1 MIGGLQGEN
10 GDLDIKYLK
19 QKNLKMSVVNIGKHS
34 REFRNVKDTISQ
46 PKADFATILLWF
58 RSPWNWPLA
67 WCDRL
72 PMALTPSFQLRI
84 AYCLKHW
91 IFDFPSIE
99 MTYSIHNL
107 RSRKCSKSGWQFLS
121 SWMLHVRFL
130 SLLSL
135 LAFMICLWQRTI
147 KLQRF
152 GSSCFWA
159 FHCFAM
165 DSKELSS
172 ISDCFGD
179 QITNKNTKTYTIW

>member
-1 MIGGLQGEN
+1 
-10 GDLDIKYLK
+10 
-19 QKNLKMSVVNIGKHS
+19 MSVANIRKLQENFVAMQDGCEILQH
-34 REFRNVKDTISQ
+34 EGHHFT
-46 PKADFATILLWF
+46 AILLWF
-58 RSPWNWPLA
+58 RNLRNWPSA

-72 PMALTPSFQLRI
+72 LMALTSSFQLRI
-84 AYCLKHW
+84 AHRLKHW
-91 IFDFPSIE
+91 IFYFPSFE
-99 MTYSIHNL
+99 TTYSIYNL
-107 RSRKCSKSGWQFLS
+107 RSRKCSKSGWQFLP

-130 SLLSL
+130 YLLFL
-135 LAFMICLWQRTI
+135 LAFMICFWQRTI